1 MTDERKKFVDKFET
15 LLMNL
20 VVLKGLKLNIDE
32 NKYNIINADGSQYLR
47 IVLFGDYSGMISLV
61 AMKIVVDKLTP
72 SKRVFIESSL
82 AHFTEL
88 LSPTEFNFVLIDD
101 KLFVS
106 YEFRL
111 SLKLKKVEEYILITK
126 LWDLVEETRQINTLV
141 NLDMHLQ
148 ENIKLN

>member
-47 IVLFGDYSGMISLV
+47 IVLFGDYSGMISIE

-101 KLFVS
+101 KLFIS